1 METYLI
7 SVLLTLTSLFTFSVA
22 SFDGNINYGS
32 PSPRHTQFGVDVDQV
47 QRRSWKRGNIAFKPE
62 ELEFTHGVASGDP
75 WPESV
80 ILWTRIA
87 PTNMSS
93 ADTAPID
100 GTEPLYS
107 HETKK
112 FIEADPNPIC
122 LHWKVFPIGKKDSK
136 SVVSSGKAY
145 TTADIDY
152 TVKVR
157 SHIKI
162 KVQN

>member
-1 METYLI
+1 MKTYSI
-7 SVLLTLTSLFTFSVA
+7 SVLFILAIFLALSEA

-32 PSPRHTQFGVDVDQV
+32 PSPRHTQFGIDVDQV
-47 QRRSWKRGNIAFKPE
+47 QRRSWKRGNVAFKPE
-62 ELEFTHGVASGDP
+62 ELNFTHGVASGDP
-75 WPESV
+75 WPNSV

-87 PTNMSS
+87 PSNVSS
-93 ADTAPID
+93 SDTAPID

-107 HETKK
+107 HESKK

-122 LHWKVFPIGKKDSK
+122 LYWKVFPVGKKDSK

-152 TVKVR
+152 TVKAC
-157 SHIKI
+157 SDA
-162 KVQN
+162 KVKHWN